1 MADGVVDKLYEIA
14 RKARDRF
21 QDLLT
26 KRIEKTK
33 QAESEDK
40 TTQPVEEP
48 IRASDTEG
56 FLDFGD
62 DLLDPSRVRLFG
74 VPFLALQL
82 VSKDLRKYRYGN
94 KLLENQLADP
104 DAGLARIYGFS
115 FDGQYTKL
123 CRPSVFLVHG
133 PGRSRL
139 ENRPASVTNWGTEIK
154 EFQFA
159 DDVRVWEMDKEDVT
173 LRLDIETGFLTD
185 VLLDPMMNDD
195 ADLAGRQ
202 KLVARQKLVSRAEMV
217 ARHRARD

>member
-1 MADGVVDKLYEIA
+1 MADGVFKSLYEM
-14 RKARDRF
+14 
-21 QDLLT
+21 T
-26 KRIEKTK
+26 
-33 QAESEDK
+33 QAIRAAFSAAFLDK
-40 TTQPVEEP
+40 EVELKEATSTQPVEEP
-48 IRASDTEG
+48 TRAAETFSIFG
-56 FLDFGD
+56 SGD
-62 DLLDPSRVRLFG
+62 DLLDASRVRLFG
-74 VPFLALQL
+74 VPFIALKL
-82 VSKDLRKYRYGN
+82 VPTDLRKYSYGN
-94 KLLENQLADP
+94 KLLESRLTEKN
-104 DAGLARIYGFS
+104 AGLARIYGFS
-115 FDGQYTKL
+115 FEGQYTKL

-154 EFQFA
+154 DFQFA

-173 LRLDIETGFLTD
+173 LRIDVETGFLTD

>member
-1 MADGVVDKLYEIA
+1 MEASDKTIHGIA
-14 RKARDRF
+14 RAVR
-21 QDLLT
+21 T
-26 KRIEKTK
+26 VIEKFFPSDPDK
-33 QAESEDK
+33 EIPAQAERDQ
-40 TTQPVEEP
+40 TQPVEEGK
-48 IRASDTEG
+48 RDTSTNA
-56 FLDFGD
+56 FLDGGE
-62 DLLDPSRVRLFG
+62 DLLDASRVRLFG

-82 VSKDLRKYRYGN
+82 VPGDLRKYRHGN
-94 KLLENQLADP
+94 KLLESQLIDKEAC
-104 DAGLARIYGFS
+104 LARIYGFS
-115 FDGQYTKL
+115 FEGQYTKL

-139 ENRPASVTNWGTEIK
+139 ENRPASVTTWGTEIK

-173 LRLDIETGFLTD
+173 LRLDVETGFLTD